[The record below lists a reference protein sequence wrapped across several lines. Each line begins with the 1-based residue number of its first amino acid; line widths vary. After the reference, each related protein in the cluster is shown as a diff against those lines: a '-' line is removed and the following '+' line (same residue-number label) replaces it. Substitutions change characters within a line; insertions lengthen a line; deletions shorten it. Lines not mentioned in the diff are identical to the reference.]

1 MAVVDKNKLL
11 GKAEK
16 GGDLMV
22 RPTTSLVGSSGGK
35 ITETSDEKDVVH
47 TISIKLVKID
57 KFLKGSLVADKAA
70 QKKEQKQK
78 EDELRAEQEQDKEKP
93 DAGEED
99 EETPKPLMP
108 KMSFLDKIK
117 DFLGKVIIGWFTFR
131 LLKFLPRVIGIVK
144 VIGKIADFVIWFG
157 GKILDGLITMVHWG
171 YKAFE
176 WTRGVVGN
184 IFGDKGLEVFDGISG
199 VLNSVLNWTI
209 TLTMAMI
216 ALSGEFGTNLFD
228 LGKNFLRLFKRGFGQ
243 RLLNRTLIQV
253 FGKKTAGTILT
264 KLGLKSAVTATT
276 ATATTT
282 AATTT
287 AATTTAATTGA
298 TTATATTAAT
308 TTGTTSAASTAGGIG
323 VGAAAGIVAGAGL
336 LASGLGEGIFQLG
349 KKGYNIEKD
358 WRQKADKKWWTDPR
372 KYWWGISAGIL
383 GVLNRG
389 FSLLGGILD
398 IVGAPFRMIIELIRF
413 PFLSK
418 EGKEKQRK
426 NLVKYDTR
434 LREQFRKALNIFDI
448 FGFISDD
455 QGSWGSLYGDVA
467 AKKASKEM
475 GFEKKKIK
483 TKTKT
488 NTKTKT
494 ITSSDKIKYVVKGDK
509 VDPASLEKGV
519 PLVKAQQ
526 HYLQGQVEKLQFKI
540 RSVKKRHGD
549 DHDTS
554 EMEKKLNQYK
564 FRYNDTLEFGQRY
577 NVKGDVK
584 NIVPLDVNS
593 VKSKT
598 SDVSMQASYEDPEG
612 ETVIVKVPDKS
623 SFPFTEKGKESLTPS
638 IVRGGG
644 GSDEVSDLLYKGG

>member
-11 GKAEK
+11 GKGIK

-93 DAGEED
+93 DDGEED

-157 GKILDGLITMVHWG
+157 GKILDGLITMVDWG

-199 VLNSVLNWTI
+199 VLNKVLNFSM
-209 TLTMAMI
+209 TLALAMI
-216 ALSGEFGTNLFD
+216 ALSNEFGTNLFD

-264 KLGLKSAVTATT
+264 KLGLKSAVTAATTT
-276 ATATTT
+276 ATTAATTT

-298 TTATATTAAT
+298 TTATATTGAT
-308 TTGTTSAASTAGGIG
+308 TATTGTTSAASTAGGIG
-323 VGAAAGIVAGAGL
+323 AGAAAGIVAGAGL

-372 KYWWGISAGIL
+372 KYWWGISAGLL

-389 FSLLGGILD
+389 WSLLGGILD

-434 LREQFRKALNIFDI
+434 IREQFRKAINIFDI

-455 QGSWGSLYGDVA
+455 QGSWGSLYGDA
-467 AKKASKEM
+467 ASKKASKEM
-475 GFEKKKIK
+475 GFEKKKEKIK
-483 TKTKT
+483 TKTT
-488 NTKTKT
+488 
-494 ITSSDKIKYVVKGDK
+494 TSSDSIKYTVKRDK
-509 VDPASLEKGV
+509 VDPSSLEKGV

-526 HYLQGQVEKLQFKI
+526 HYLQGKIEKLQFKI
-540 RSVKKRHGD
+540 KVDKRRYGED
-549 DHDTS
+549 SDTS
-554 EMEKKLNQYK
+554 AMEKKLNQYK
-564 FRYNDTLEFGQRY
+564 SRYNDTLEFGQRY

-593 VKSKT
+593 VKTKT

-612 ETVIVKVPDKS
+612 ETVIVKVSDES
-623 SFPFTEKGKESLTPS
+623 SFPFTEKGKESLTPA
-638 IVRGGG
+638 IVGGG
-644 GSDEVSDLLYKGG
+644 GGIDEMSELLYKGG